1 MCLDFD
7 EIRRNAQEQ
16 GVNLQEIAIVYAGLT
31 DDQIETLNA
40 KGLLVKNLG
49 NGGGMGKFDAKGEVL
64 FAEMAVQ
71 VLYLG
76 A

>member
-1 MCLDFD
+1 MCLNFD
-7 EIRRNAQEQ
+7 EIRQNAQEQ
-16 GVNLQEIAIVYAGLT
+16 GVNLQEIAIVYKGLT
-31 DDQIETLNA
+31 DNQIETMNA
-40 KGLLVKNLG
+40 KGLLVQKLG
-49 NGGGMGKFDAKGEVL
+49 NGGGIGKFSAEGEVL